1 MASFKFNLGSFSI
14 KSTWSQ
20 GDTYYDSSSGSYICD
35 YVTTPT
41 TGYSTRTVNASHIP
55 QGAKIIS
62 VSLNSDYYMSY
73 STSYLNDNDLTQYI
87 QNSNS
92 TSATNANL
100 KKWLE
105 NMNGNYTDFGIIFQ
119 VKAGSGQY
127 SQTTTVSMSHSIT
140 ATYTE
145 AYIIVEY
152 EYPNDRPDETISFP
166 NGTTLN
172 YHFDKKGLLAGET
185 TQGTYLVLGPSTGFK
200 VDYKPTGFGDFT
212 NGGEFIV
219 TTNNNASVIKRS
231 NLGYSDYSTF
241 PQRAT
246 EMLVRFTIY
255 LTADKTSYQQTDWLN
270 SGVYFLKE
278 RVSPVIEYTVTDT
291 AGHLEKYGKP
301 IQTLSEL
308 HYLFTPTTDP
318 YSEAKITSIVA
329 SWDNV
334 DSVLTNGEY
343 ILHTESISPDIE
355 KYLTITA
362 TDSFEMTSTIILPL
376 TSYIYT
382 APKIELF
389 KVSRYELQDGAPVF
403 AGAGEKGALSLKTS
417 TSSLGGQNTY
427 RVSFS
432 DGTVSTV
439 LYEGVGELNINIIN
453 DLEKLASYVFA
464 LDQTYNCSITITD
477 DMNEVIRFN
486 TVRKSGAIL
495 LQVESYGIGIG
506 TIPSGTVESPTFD
519 CAFPAVITNAA
530 SFSDARGI
538 DSLNLEGTEYKIQ
551 MGTSTDA
558 AEGFITII
566 IE

>member
-1 MASFKFNLGSFSI
+1 MASLKFDLGTFSI

-35 YVTTPT
+35 YVTNPT
-41 TGYSTRTVNASHIP
+41 TGYSTRTFRASYLP

-62 VSLNSDYYMSY
+62 VSLNSDYYMNY
-73 STSYLNDNDLTQYI
+73 STSYLRDNDLTQYI

-92 TSATNANL
+92 TRATNAAL

-105 NMNGNYTDFGIIFQ
+105 DMNGNYTDFGIIFQ
-119 VKAGSGQY
+119 VKAGPGQY

-152 EYPNDRPDETISFP
+152 EYPNDRPDETVSFS

-185 TQGTYLVLGPSTGFK
+185 TQGTYLILGPSTGFK
-200 VDYKPTGFGDFT
+200 VDYKPIGFEDFT

-219 TTNNNASVIKRS
+219 TTNNSGSIIKQS

-241 PQRAT
+241 SQRAT

-278 RVSPVIEYTVTDT
+278 RISPVIEYTVTDT

-301 IQTLSEL
+301 IQALSEL

-343 ILHTESISPDIE
+343 ILHTENINPDIE
-355 KYLTITA
+355 KYLNIRA
-362 TDSFEMTSTIILPL
+362 TDSFGMTSTITLPL
-376 TSYIYT
+376 TSYIYI
-382 APKIELF
+382 APKLELF
-389 KVSRYELQDGAPVF
+389 KVSRYELQSGAPVF
-403 AGAGEKGALSLKTS
+403 AGAGEKGALSLKAS

-427 RVSFS
+427 KVSFS
-432 DGTVSTV
+432 DGAISTV

-464 LDQTYNCSITITD
+464 LNQTYNCSITITD
-477 DMNEVIRFN
+477 DMNEVTRFN
-486 TVRKSGAIL
+486 TIRKSGAVL
-495 LQVESYGIGIG
+495 LQVETYGIGIG
-506 TIPSGTVESPTFD
+506 TVPSGTIENPTFD
-519 CAFPAVITNAA
+519 CAFPAVITSEA

-538 DSLNLEGTEYKIQ
+538 DSLNLEGIEYKIQ